1 MVAAV
6 NQSVASILGAY
17 NAMVPSEGPKIIPVS
32 AQLAAPNTS
41 VLLDFSQLQQQ
52 GKISFIQGCMV
63 DNSAN
68 ASPLTIQ
75 SQTMNQKIVIP
86 ANAQAILP
94 LFVTNPPVFLV
105 SSAGGVNVPLFF
117 FNIPLPA
124 QVWGGTTAFTF
135 SGGSLVVSD
144 PLLEALISNLNGG
157 NGLNV
162 NIVSGMF
169 AGPNNPT
176 SLLASVASTGA
187 ATVNGTAVGGGLHAY
202 LTGFDLSVTGNAT
215 LAAAAEIA
223 IQLQWLVAPN
233 ALIWSGLAFVGTA
246 ALASPAPLELIGRAD
261 FTVPLRSPALADSV
275 RVVIGG
281 VALTAGHFVLNAQ
294 GFAAA

>member
-6 NQSVASILGAY
+6 NQSVASIFGVY
-17 NAMVPSEGPKIIPVS
+17 NAMVPKEGPKIIPVS
-32 AQLAAPNTS
+32 AQLLAPNTS
-41 VLLDFSQLQQQ
+41 VLLDFSSLQQQ
-52 GKISFIQGCMV
+52 GKISFIQGVMV
-63 DNSAN
+63 DNSGN

-86 ANAQAILP
+86 AGAQAILP

-105 SSAGGVNVPLFF
+105 SSVGGVQVPLFF

-124 QVWGGTTAFTF
+124 QVWNAANAFTF
-135 SGGSLVVSD
+135 TGGSLVVSD

-162 NIVSGMF
+162 NIVSGLF
-169 AGPNNPT
+169 AGPNNPS

-187 ATVNGTAVGGGLHAY
+187 ATINGTAVGGGLHCY
-202 LTGFDLSVTGNAT
+202 LTGFDLRLTGNAA
-215 LAAAAEIA
+215 LLAAAEIP

-233 ALIWSGLAFVGTA
+233 ALIWSGLAFVPTA
-246 ALASPAPLELIGRAD
+246 APASALVNELIGSAD
-261 FTVPLRSPALADSV
+261 FTVPLKSPNLADSV

-281 VALTAGHFVLNAQ
+281 VALTAGHFILNAQ
-294 GFAAA
+294 GFSAA